1 MKAAFGLALAA
12 LLATGFNVG
21 AVQAR
26 QSQDQQM
33 MKLSPETRLEQRCNA
48 KAMGTVN
55 RDHKNFKTDEFVA
68 YAFADTVIQG
78 ELVKAPGGAIRNGN
92 VWYHLAYT
100 CQTSDQGLA
109 VKSFS
114 YQLGEAVP
122 RSDWEKHF
130 LVPK

>member
-1 MKAAFGLALAA
+1 
-12 LLATGFNVG
+12 
-21 AVQAR
+21 
-26 QSQDQQM
+26 M

-55 RDHKNFKTDEFVA
+55 REHKNFKTDEFVA
-68 YAFADTVIQG
+68 YAFADTIIQG

-92 VWYHLAYT
+92 TWYHLAYT
-100 CQTSDQGLA
+100 CLTADQGLT

-114 YQLGEAVP
+114 YQLGAAVP
-122 RSDWEKHF
+122 RGDWDKHF